1 MTLTADPAR
10 PRRPRPPTRPRVP
23 WPVRRGRANCH
34 VRCGTVGASV
44 VPTTGRPG
52 AIYVHRVKSPRCFAL
67 VSCLCCSVSLA
78 LGTFIFR
85 DFTGHCATAPL
96 QPSCTSLARRVRPRG
111 AGGTDRLRTRRTLL
125 DVEMSHVS
133 RHHRTPIT
141 MSMSQSTHHG
151 AGHAGPTPRDAT
163 SSSEHKQDST
173 QTSHLTSPHSHK
185 PAPSRRPR
193 ERRTSSVSDAPAY
206 PQSYLCTRD
215 VQRVPPLRLAH
226 FVPATSPA
234 AASAPWRHRQLLP
247 LPSPAPSD
255 G

>member
-1 MTLTADPAR
+1 L
-10 PRRPRPPTRPRVP
+10 
-23 WPVRRGRANCH
+23 H
-34 VRCGTVGASV
+34 
-44 VPTTGRPG
+44 
-52 AIYVHRVKSPRCFAL
+52 
-67 VSCLCCSVSLA
+67 
-78 LGTFIFR
+78 LGTIYFQI
-85 DFTGHCATAPL
+85 
-96 QPSCTSLARRVRPRG
+96 SLRPCSRAARLWRVVCPWG
-111 AGGTDRLRTRRTLL
+111 AGGTETDRLRTRHDGHRDEL
-125 DVEMSHVS
+125 
-133 RHHRTPIT
+133 RHHRTH
-141 MSMSQSTHHG
+141 QSPCRCHSRTHHG

-226 FVPATSPA
+226 LVPATSPA

>member
-1 MTLTADPAR
+1 MCTVDPR
-10 PRRPRPPTRPRVP
+10 L
-23 WPVRRGRANCH
+23 CL
-34 VRCGTVGASV
+34 ASLFCV
-44 VPTTGRPG
+44 LIVIRYPNRT
-52 AIYVHRVKSPRCFAL
+52 
-67 VSCLCCSVSLA
+67 SLG
-78 LGTFIFR
+78 LFIFR
-85 DFTGHCATAPL
+85 FHCAPAAELHVSGASCAPG
-96 QPSCTSLARRVRPRG
+96 ARG
-111 AGGTDRLRTRRTLL
+111 AQRQTDSAHATT
-125 DVEMSHVS
+125 DIEMSYVTTAHQSPCRCHS
-133 RHHRTPIT
+133 R
-141 MSMSQSTHHG
+141 THHG
-151 AGHAGPTPRDAT
+151 ACHAGPTPRDAT

-234 AASAPWRHRQLLP
+234 AALAPWRHRQLLP